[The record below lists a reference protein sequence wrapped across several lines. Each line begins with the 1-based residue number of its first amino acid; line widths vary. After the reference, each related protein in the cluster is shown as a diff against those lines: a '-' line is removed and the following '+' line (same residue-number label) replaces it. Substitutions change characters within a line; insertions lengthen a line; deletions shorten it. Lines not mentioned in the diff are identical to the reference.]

1 MAASFD
7 TVARLDLV
15 AGETRTF
22 AINFDDYLFPAQ
34 SLASIVSA
42 AIEEAG
48 GATVAG
54 SALNGKRG
62 VKVQVAAGSLV
73 GGYSATYALA
83 IKVTISERNKPTI
96 TVTVRIPVKVV
107 AELVADTQLMNP
119 GEDKYLTID
128 FTNVFRTGEKISG
141 ITSLVMDRTGGGA
154 IQNASYSISGK
165 YLSFEVSNPT
175 IRETYKITAVVR
187 TWDGA
192 WLDTVKAT
200 VILGVE

>member
-48 GATVAG
+48 GATVVQ
-54 SALNGKRG
+54 SALVGKRG